1 MVSGSV
7 SLLSSRCFSPFPHGT
22 GSLSVSWEYLA
33 LPDGPGRF
41 AQNFSCSALLRIP
54 LCPGMLRVRGSHPL
68 WPQFPLTFHS
78 HSRYN
83 DTVLQPRRR
92 IATATVWALPRS
104 LATTGGIIHLFSLP
118 GGTKMFQ
125 FPPFASLIDSDNC
138 LVAAGLSH
146 SEISGSKVICTYPK
160 LIAAYHV
167 LHRLHEPRH
176 PPCALVY
183 FLSPQPSLNHHER
196 NAHVES
202 GRLVTHTFSCIA
214 LIIKSYDL
222 CSTLQFR
229 LCQYVKDRWETL
241 NFEI

>member
-1 MVSGSV
+1 MVSGSIA
-7 SLLSSRCFSPFPHGT
+7 LLSSRFFSPFPHGT

-54 LCPGMLRVRGSHPL
+54 LCPGMLRVRGCHPL

-125 FPPFASLIDSDNC
+125 FPPFASLINSDNC

-146 SEISGSKVICTYPK
+146 SEISGSKVICTYPE

-176 PPCALVY
+176 PPCALNY
-183 FLSPQPSLNHHER
+183 FLYASAHSPKREGAQPILQLYRLHGLTSPRDSL
-196 NAHVES
+196 
-202 GRLVTHTFSCIA
+202 LFLQSC
-214 LIIKSYDL
+214 
-222 CSTLQFR
+222 
-229 LCQYVKDRWETL
+229 LCQYVKDLMRNKAQSGE
-241 NFEI
+241 

>member
-54 LCPGMLRVRGSHPL
+54 LCPGMLRVRGCHPL

-92 IATATVWALPRS
+92 IATTTVWALPRS
-104 LATTGGIIHLFSLP
+104 LATTRGIIHLFSLP

-183 FLSPQPSLNHHER
+183 FLSPQPSLLSSMS
-196 NAHVES
+196 AMLTS
-202 GRLVTHTFSCIA
+202 KAAGWS
-214 LIIKSYDL
+214 LILSAVL
-222 CSTLQFR
+222 L
-229 LCQYVKDRWETL
+229 
-241 NFEI
+241 

>member
-1 MVSGSV
+1 
-7 SLLSSRCFSPFPHGT
+7 
-22 GSLSVSWEYLA
+22 
-33 LPDGPGRF
+33 
-41 AQNFSCSALLRIP
+41 
-54 LCPGMLRVRGSHPL
+54 
-68 WPQFPLTFHS
+68 
-78 HSRYN
+78 
-83 DTVLQPRRR
+83 
-92 IATATVWALPRS
+92 
-104 LATTGGIIHLFSLP
+104 
-118 GGTKMFQ
+118 MFQ
-125 FPPFASLIDSDNC
+125 FPPFASLINSDNC

>member
-1 MVSGSV
+1 MVSGSL

-33 LPDGPGRF
+33 LPDGPGGF
-41 AQNFSCSALLRIP
+41 AQNSSCSALLRIP
-54 LCPGMLRVRGSHPL
+54 PCLVTLRVRGSHPL
-68 WPQFPLTFHS
+68 WLRFPSTFHS
-78 HSRYN
+78 RFKYN
-83 DTVLQPRRR
+83 HAVLLPRRR

-125 FPPFASLIDSDNC
+125 FPPFASLTGSDSR
-138 LVAAGLSH
+138 LAAAGLSH
-146 SEISGSKVICTYPK
+146 SEISGSKVICTYPE

-167 LHRLHEPRH
+167 LLRLHEPRH

-183 FLSPQPSLNHHER
+183 FLSPQPNLNHHER
-196 NAHVES
+196 EAHGES

-214 LIIKSYDL
+214 LILKSCDL
-222 CSTLQFR
+222 RSTLQFR
-229 LCQYVKDRWETL
+229 LCQYVKDRL
-241 NFEI
+241 PCNS

>member
-125 FPPFASLIDSDNC
+125 FPPFASLINSDNC
-138 LVAAGLSH
+138 LMAAGLSH

-183 FLSPQPSLNHHER
+183 FLSPQPNLHRHER